1 MEEFIVHNHNN
12 TANADIEIASEPNDP
27 PNDPIAERVETMPWH
42 AEVGRFLTQAA
53 ELCVE
58 NGVDLESFMRGAWSA
73 YVETRPGMR
82 DYLEEMQL
90 RDQLDEI
97 RKLGQMGQA

>member
-1 MEEFIVHNHNN
+1 MQNHHN
-12 TANADIEIASEPNDP
+12 TADADIEIATEPNDP
-27 PNDPIAERVETMPWH
+27 IDEPIDAAPWH

-58 NGVDLESFMRGAWSA
+58 HGVDLDGFMRSAWSA
-73 YVETRPGMR
+73 YVESRPGMR

-97 RKLGQMGQA
+97 RKLGHMGQA

>member
-1 MEEFIVHNHNN
+1 MQEYIVHNHNN
-12 TANADIEIASEPNDP
+12 TANADIEIANESIDEPVD
-27 PNDPIAERVETMPWH
+27 TMPWH
-42 AEVGRFLTQAA
+42 AEVGQFLTQAA

-58 NGVDLESFMRGAWSA
+58 HGVDLEAFMKGAWSA

-97 RKLGQMGQA
+97 RKLGHMGQA

>member
-1 MEEFIVHNHNN
+1 MHNHNN
-12 TANADIEIASEPNDP
+12 TANADIEIAGEAN
-27 PNDPIAERVETMPWH
+27 ELETRPWH
-42 AEVGRFLTQAA
+42 AEVGQFLTQAA

-58 NGVDLESFMRGAWSA
+58 HGVDLESFMRGAWSA

-82 DYLEEMQL
+82 DHLEEMQL

-97 RKLGQMGQA
+97 RKLGHMGQA